1 MQIIGS
7 ILIILAIADF
17 GLSWLGI
24 NLTPF
29 LPDGIARFSPIIL
42 GGLGYFFLNA
52 KNFQS
57 SSDDPALDKFRE
69 EEEPEEKSKKK

>member
-1 MQIIGS
+1 MQVIGS

-29 LPDGIARFSPIIL
+29 LPDAVAKFTPIIL

-52 KNFQS
+52 KKFQG
-57 SSDDPALDKFRE
+57 SSDDPALDRFKE
-69 EEEPEEKSKKK
+69 EDSEKKE

>member
-29 LPDGIARFSPIIL
+29 LPDAISRFSPIIL
-42 GGLGYFFLNA
+42 GGLGYFFLNFCALVPQAEPPFWPGHLTFPA
-52 KNFQS
+52 KV
-57 SSDDPALDKFRE
+57 
-69 EEEPEEKSKKK
+69 